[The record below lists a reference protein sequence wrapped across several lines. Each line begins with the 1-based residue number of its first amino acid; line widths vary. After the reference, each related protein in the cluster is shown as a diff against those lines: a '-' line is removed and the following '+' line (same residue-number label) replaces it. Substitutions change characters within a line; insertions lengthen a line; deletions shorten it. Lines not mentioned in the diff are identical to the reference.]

1 VSLGRVLRLLFE
13 RRGARMETPSQ
24 VVYWVNT
31 DGLSLPN
38 RRLLTDLPP
47 RFWIKANNF
56 QGLVE
61 FLLNGVATIKFIY
74 M

>member
-1 VSLGRVLRLLFE
+1 MPSLLVGECLCLDTLSHGPTDRLCE
-13 RRGARMETPSQ
+13 RSVATDHYGERTTVPS
-24 VVYWVNT
+24 
-31 DGLSLPN
+31 
-38 RRLLTDLPP
+38 DLPP